1 MRKIGKSW
9 RCSNVREEI
18 ARIAK
23 KLIDKLGID
32 LSVSVSDVI
41 NTTEYV
47 GEGYGKVTK
56 ECLDA
61 IKLVARKEGIILDP
75 VYTGKAMAGLI
86 DKIKNKQINEGA
98 NIVFMHTGGFP
109 LIFAYSDDLG
119 GTVLCSRKAY

>member
-41 NTTEYV
+41 NTTDYV
-47 GEGYGKVTK
+47 EEGYGKVTK

-86 DKIKNKQINEGA
+86 DKIKNKQ
-98 NIVFMHTGGFP
+98 
-109 LIFAYSDDLG
+109 
-119 GTVLCSRKAY
+119 

>member
-41 NTTEYV
+41 NTTDYV

-61 IKLVARKEGIILDP
+61 INLVARKEGIILDP

-86 DKIKNKQINEGA
+86 DKIKNKQ
-98 NIVFMHTGGFP
+98 
-109 LIFAYSDDLG
+109 
-119 GTVLCSRKAY
+119 